1 MSRYLADYRRIIAL
15 GCPILV
21 SQLGMIVV
29 GFADNSMVGHYSTD
43 ALSAA
48 SFVNNVFN
56 LAVLGC
62 LGFTYGL
69 TPLIGALFT
78 IADNHGIGT
87 MLRDGLRLNVIYALL
102 LTAAMAVV
110 YAFLPNLGQPEHL
123 LPLIRPYF
131 LLYLAGVLPIAI
143 FNVFAQAAY
152 ALNSTKMPMWII
164 LASNC
169 INIFGNWVLI
179 YGNLGVPEMG
189 LTGAGVST
197 LVARWFCPVIIYLVF
212 MRGVR
217 YSGYKSAFKSARFSI
232 DRRRKIF
239 TTSLPVSLQL
249 MLETGSFSIAAVM
262 AGWLGAVEL
271 AAFQIILITGTLGF
285 CVYYSFGSA
294 TSVLV
299 ANAAGAKDNM
309 RMRQVATAGYHVTLV
324 LCLISSAIFYFA
336 GRFLFA
342 IFTDDRVVLDL
353 TITLIPPLMLY
364 QIADATQINYSS
376 ALRGTGNV
384 MPMLLTAFVSYAVV
398 GVPATYIL
406 TFTFCGG
413 MPGLVSSFSISLFC
427 AAVMYFIYFMRTTRS
442 LN

>member
-1 MSRYLADYRRIIAL
+1 
-15 GCPILV
+15 
-21 SQLGMIVV
+21 MIVV

-78 IADNHGIGT
+78 KADNHGIGT
-87 MLRDGLRLNVIYALL
+87 MLRDGLRLNVVYALL

-110 YAFLPNLGQPEHL
+110 YALLPKLGQPEHL
-123 LPLIRPYF
+123 LPIIRPYF
-131 LLYLAGVLPIAI
+131 LLFLAGILPIAI

-179 YGNLGVPEMG
+179 YGNFGVPEMG

-197 LVARWFCPVIIYLVF
+197 LVARWFCAVVIYLVF
-212 MRGVR
+212 MSGRR
-217 YSGYKSAFKSARFSI
+217 YCGYKSAFKSARFSTG
-232 DRRRKIF
+232 RLRTIF

-299 ANAAGAKDNM
+299 ANAAGAKDYP
-309 RMRQVATAGYHVTLV
+309 RMRQVATAGYHVTLM

-353 TITLIPPLMLY
+353 TITLIPPLLLY

-406 TFTFCGG
+406 TFTLAGG
-413 MPGLVSSFSISLFC
+413 MPGMVTSFSISLFC

-442 LN
+442 VSYGIN

>member
-78 IADNHGIGT
+78 KADNHGIGT

-110 YAFLPNLGQPEHL
+110 YAFLPKLGQPEHL

-197 LVARWFCPVIIYLVF
+197 LVARWLCPVIIYLVF

-217 YSGYKSAFKSARFSI
+217 YSGYKSA
-232 DRRRKIF
+232 
-239 TTSLPVSLQL
+239 
-249 MLETGSFSIAAVM
+249 
-262 AGWLGAVEL
+262 
-271 AAFQIILITGTLGF
+271 
-285 CVYYSFGSA
+285 
-294 TSVLV
+294 
-299 ANAAGAKDNM
+299 
-309 RMRQVATAGYHVTLV
+309 
-324 LCLISSAIFYFA
+324 
-336 GRFLFA
+336 
-342 IFTDDRVVLDL
+342 
-353 TITLIPPLMLY
+353 
-364 QIADATQINYSS
+364 
-376 ALRGTGNV
+376 
-384 MPMLLTAFVSYAVV
+384 
-398 GVPATYIL
+398 
-406 TFTFCGG
+406 
-413 MPGLVSSFSISLFC
+413 
-427 AAVMYFIYFMRTTRS
+427 
-442 LN
+442 

>member
-1 MSRYLADYRRIIAL
+1 
-15 GCPILV
+15 
-21 SQLGMIVV
+21 MIVV

-78 IADNHGIGT
+78 KADNHGIGT
-87 MLRDGLRLNVIYALL
+87 MLRDGLRLNVVYALL

-110 YAFLPNLGQPEHL
+110 YALLPKLGQPEHL

-131 LLYLAGVLPIAI
+131 LLFLAGILPIAI

-179 YGNLGVPEMG
+179 YGNFGVPEMG

-197 LVARWFCPVIIYLVF
+197 LVARWFCAVVIYLVF
-212 MRGVR
+212 MSGRR
-217 YSGYKSAFKSARFSI
+217 YCGYKSAFKSARFSTG
-232 DRRRKIF
+232 RLRTIF

-299 ANAAGAKDNM
+299 ANAAGAKDYP
-309 RMRQVATAGYHVTLV
+309 RMRQVATAGYHVTLM

-353 TITLIPPLMLY
+353 TITLIPPLLLY

-406 TFTFCGG
+406 TFTLAGG
-413 MPGLVSSFSISLFC
+413 MPGMVTSFSISLFC

-442 LN
+442 VSYGINQKSV

>member
-1 MSRYLADYRRIIAL
+1 
-15 GCPILV
+15 
-21 SQLGMIVV
+21 MIVV

-78 IADNHGIGT
+78 KADNHGIGT
-87 MLRDGLRLNVIYALL
+87 MLRDGLRLNVVYALL

-110 YAFLPNLGQPEHL
+110 YALLPKLGQPEHL
-123 LPLIRPYF
+123 LPIIRPYF
-131 LLYLAGVLPIAI
+131 LLFLAGILPIAI

-179 YGNLGVPEMG
+179 YGNFGVPEMG

-197 LVARWFCPVIIYLVF
+197 LVARWFCAVVIYLVF
-212 MRGVR
+212 MSGRR
-217 YSGYKSAFKSARFSI
+217 YCGYKSAFKSARFSTG
-232 DRRRKIF
+232 RLRTIF

-299 ANAAGAKDNM
+299 ANAAGAKDYP
-309 RMRQVATAGYHVTLV
+309 RMRQVATAGYHVTLM

-353 TITLIPPLMLY
+353 TITLIPPLLLY

-406 TFTFCGG
+406 TFTLAGG
-413 MPGLVSSFSISLFC
+413 MPGMVTSFSISLFC

-442 LN
+442 VSYGINQKSV

>member
-1 MSRYLADYRRIIAL
+1 
-15 GCPILV
+15 
-21 SQLGMIVV
+21 
-29 GFADNSMVGHYSTD
+29 
-43 ALSAA
+43 
-48 SFVNNVFN
+48 
-56 LAVLGC
+56 
-62 LGFTYGL
+62 
-69 TPLIGALFT
+69 
-78 IADNHGIGT
+78 
-87 MLRDGLRLNVIYALL
+87 
-102 LTAAMAVV
+102 
-110 YAFLPNLGQPEHL
+110 
-123 LPLIRPYF
+123 
-131 LLYLAGVLPIAI
+131 
-143 FNVFAQAAY
+143 
-152 ALNSTKMPMWII
+152 
-164 LASNC
+164 
-169 INIFGNWVLI
+169 
-179 YGNLGVPEMG
+179 
-189 LTGAGVST
+189 
-197 LVARWFCPVIIYLVF
+197 
-212 MRGVR
+212 
-217 YSGYKSAFKSARFSI
+217 YKSAFKSARFS
-232 DRRRKIF
+232 RGRLRKIF

-442 LN
+442 LSHGINQKSV

>member
-1 MSRYLADYRRIIAL
+1 
-15 GCPILV
+15 
-21 SQLGMIVV
+21 MIVV

-442 LN
+442 LSHGINQKSV